1 MTDAIIL
8 LFQISGFVFALILA
22 ILSLAFLIVLI
33 MGALRT
39 IFQSTR
45 TIKRDRQIT
54 KEIKDAFSYV
64 NEPRR
69 RDDKGA
75 FARDYERRR
84 YPGSR
89 R

>member
-45 TIKRDRQIT
+45 NIKRDRQIT
-54 KEIKDAFSYV
+54 KEIKDAVSHV
-64 NEPRR
+64 NEPSRF
-69 RDDKGA
+69 DGEGP
-75 FARDYERRR
+75 FPRDYERRR

>member
-8 LFQISGFVFALILA
+8 LLQISGFVLALILA
-22 ILSLAFLIVLI
+22 ILSLAFLFVLI

-45 TIKRDRQIT
+45 KSKQDRQIT

-69 RDDKGA
+69 RDDKGT
-75 FARDYERRR
+75 FTRDYERRR
-84 YPGSR
+84 YPGSWR
-89 R
+89 